1 MILYHVVTTFELLHC
16 IIYKELFHK
25 EQVCYI
31 LLSDFIKE
39 KYPQFKQMEGL
50 FFDKIFVFT
59 TNDFLNVT
67 ENNIINNTNEVV
79 GKYLNENNINLQ
91 EFSEI
96 IVGGSNSYF
105 GIYLVGNRIN
115 FTFLEEVSGL
125 ISRSENVE
133 RIEGDFFK
141 YKNKICKEYG
151 LYDGENQLITKKICN
166 FKTQVEGY
174 YDTNLEHFD
183 LIESIGKLDSSFI
196 DKVLGFFG
204 IDQKIQLNENSAIL
218 LTQPF
223 SNLRTMS
230 FEEHKKIYQLV
241 VDYFVPETKLVIKP
255 HPDDLMFYDGLFPQ
269 ATVIKKKFPSELIPF
284 VFTEKPQTVMTI
296 TSTSINNL
304 MGYFENCIKF
314 STEFERYFNIT
325 HKYYC
330 SVKIISELIE
340 DYEIY
345 EMNSDKL
352 LLENLLNISG
362 NQFGKS
368 INSVN
373 NLSQIPDKSIVLIDD
388 INRDTLPESKEICN
402 FLKSVDRE
410 SIIIFINSYKEYLFY
425 DYPNKEIFESIV
437 PVEILH
443 KSTVDETDQ
452 YSKTFFVYSK
462 RKDTR
467 NMINQLKFE
476 KMLKSSKEIIQVEAL
491 SEEQLRIKILEG
503 ILEATEKRLD
513 HYIKME
519 SELREK
525 LHLKMT
531 QMK

>member
-1 MILYHVVTTFELLHC
+1 MILYHVITTYQLLHC

-25 EQVCYI
+25 EQVCTI

-50 FFDKIFVFT
+50 FFDKIFVFNT
-59 TNDFLNVT
+59 HEFFNDT
-67 ENNIINNTNEVV
+67 ENNIINNTNEVC

-96 IVGGSNSYF
+96 IVGSPNSYF
-105 GIYLVGNRIN
+105 GIYLVENRID
-115 FTFLEEVSGL
+115 FTLLEESSGL
-125 ISRSENVE
+125 ISRPE
-133 RIEGDFFK
+133 I
-141 YKNKICKEYG
+141 
-151 LYDGENQLITKKICN
+151 
-166 FKTQVEGY
+166 VEGY

-196 DKVLGFFG
+196 DKVLVFFG
-204 IDQKIQLNENSAIL
+204 IDQKIQINKNSTIL
-218 LTQPF
+218 LTQHF
-223 SNLRTMS
+223 SNSRIMS

-241 VDYFVPETKLVIKP
+241 VDYFVPETRLVIKP

-304 MGYFENCIKF
+304 MGYFENFIKF
-314 STEFERYFNIT
+314 STDFERYFNIT

-330 SVKIISELIE
+330 AVKIISELIE

-362 NQFGKS
+362 NQFGRS

-373 NLSQIPDKSIVLIDD
+373 NLSQIPDKSIVIIDD
-388 INRDTLPESKEICN
+388 FNRETLPESKEICN

-443 KSTVDETDQ
+443 NSTVDETDQ

-467 NMINQLKFE
+467 NMINQLTFE
-476 KMLKSSKEIIQVEAL
+476 KTLRSSKEIIKVEAM

-503 ILEATEKRLD
+503 ILEATEKRLE

-525 LHLKMT
+525 LNLKMT

>member
-1 MILYHVVTTFELLHC
+1 MYAYLPFRFGVNNMILYHVVTTYQLLHC
-16 IIYKELFHK
+16 IIYKELFYK

-50 FFDKIFVFT
+50 FFDKISVFN
-59 TNDFLNVT
+59 TNEFFNDT
-67 ENNIINNTNEVV
+67 ENNITNNTNEVV

-96 IVGGSNSYF
+96 IVGSPNSYF
-105 GIYLVGNRIN
+105 GIYLVENNIN
-115 FTFLEEVSGL
+115 FTLLEESSGL
-125 ISRSENVE
+125 FSR
-133 RIEGDFFK
+133 
-141 YKNKICKEYG
+141 
-151 LYDGENQLITKKICN
+151 L
-166 FKTQVEGY
+166 EGY

-196 DKVLGFFG
+196 DKVLVFFG
-204 IDQKIQLNENSAIL
+204 IDQKIKINENSIIL
-218 LTQPF
+218 LTQHF
-223 SNLRTMS
+223 SDLMS

-241 VDYFVPETKLVIKP
+241 VDYFVPETRLVIKP
-255 HPDDLMFYDGLFPQ
+255 HPDDLMFYEGLFPR

-296 TSTSINNL
+296 MSTGINNL
-304 MGYFENCIKF
+304 MGYFKNCIKF
-314 STEFERYFNIT
+314 STDFERYLSIT
-325 HKYYC
+325 HIYF
-330 SVKIISELIE
+330 SAVKIISMLIE

-362 NQFGKS
+362 NQFSRS
-368 INSVN
+368 IKTVN
-373 NLSQIPDKSIVLIDD
+373 NLSQIPDKSIVIIDD
-388 INRDTLPESKEICN
+388 FIRDTLPESKEICN
-402 FLKSVDRE
+402 FLNSVDRE
-410 SIIIFINSYKEYLFY
+410 SIVIFINSNNEYMFY
-425 DYPNKEIFESIV
+425 DYPNKEIFENIV

-443 KSTVDETDQ
+443 NSTVDETDQ

-467 NMINQLKFE
+467 NMINQLKF
-476 KMLKSSKEIIQVEAL
+476 KKTLRSSNEIIKVKAL

-503 ILEATEKRLD
+503 ILEATEKRLE

-519 SELREK
+519 SELRDK
-525 LHLKMT
+525 LNLKMK

>member
-1 MILYHVVTTFELLHC
+1 MILYHVVSTYQLLHC
-16 IIYKELFHK
+16 IIYKEFFHK

-50 FFDKIFVFT
+50 FFDKIFVFN
-59 TNDFLNVT
+59 TNEFFIDT

-79 GKYLNENNINLQ
+79 GKYINENNINLQ

-96 IVGGSNSYF
+96 IVGSPNSYF
-105 GIYLVGNRIN
+105 GIYLLENNIN
-115 FTFLEEVSGL
+115 FTLLEES
-125 ISRSENVE
+125 SRLFSSPEIVE
-133 RIEGDFFK
+133 GIEEKFLK
-141 YKNKICKEYG
+141 YKICNEYG
-151 LYDGENQLITKKICN
+151 LYDGKNQLITKKICN
-166 FKTQVEGY
+166 FNN
-174 YDTNLEHFD
+174 NLEHFD

-196 DKVLGFFG
+196 DKVLVFFG
-204 IDQKIQLNENSAIL
+204 IDQKIKINEDSIIL
-218 LTQPF
+218 LTQHF
-223 SNLRTMS
+223 ITIMS

-241 VDYFVPETKLVIKP
+241 VDYFVPETRLVIKP
-255 HPDDLMFYDGLFPQ
+255 HPDDLMFYESLFPR

-296 TSTSINNL
+296 MSTGINNL
-304 MGYFENCIKF
+304 MGYFKNCIKF
-314 STEFERYFNIT
+314 STDFERYSSIT
-325 HKYYC
+325 HIYFC
-330 SVKIISELIE
+330 AVKIISMLIE

-362 NQFGKS
+362 NQFSRS
-368 INSVN
+368 INTVN
-373 NLSQIPDKSIVLIDD
+373 NLSQIPDKSIVIIDD
-388 INRDTLPESKEICN
+388 FIRDTLPESKEICN
-402 FLKSVDRE
+402 FLNSVDRE
-410 SIIIFINSYKEYLFY
+410 SIIIFINSNNEYMFY
-425 DYPNKEIFESIV
+425 DYPNKEIFENIV

-443 KSTVDETDQ
+443 NSTVDETDQ
-452 YSKTFFVYSK
+452 YSKTFFIYSK

-467 NMINQLKFE
+467 NMINQLKF
-476 KMLKSSKEIIQVEAL
+476 KKTLRSSNEIIKVKAL

-503 ILEATEKRLD
+503 ILEATEKRLE

-519 SELREK
+519 SELRDK
-525 LHLKMT
+525 LNLKMK